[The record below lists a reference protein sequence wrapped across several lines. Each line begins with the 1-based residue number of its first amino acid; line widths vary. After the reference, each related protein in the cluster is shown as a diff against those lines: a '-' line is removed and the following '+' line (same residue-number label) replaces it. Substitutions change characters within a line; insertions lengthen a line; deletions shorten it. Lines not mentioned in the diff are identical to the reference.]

1 MLGQTRQPSP
11 PHRRGQRGYLLL
23 EVLIAMLL
31 FAMGILGMVGLLAT
45 TIKSSGDGQYRMQAS
60 HLATSLL
67 SRMWADD
74 RSDLEALKT
83 LYQGGAG
90 TNGSNYTTWRGE
102 VIAQLPGVTTSVNP
116 PTVVFGDTLPGVA
129 PPDTAKRTVTIT
141 VFWQLP
147 GAELHNAVLH
157 TIIK

>member
-1 MLGQTRQPSP
+1 
-11 PHRRGQRGYLLL
+11 
-23 EVLIAMLL
+23 
-31 FAMGILGMVGLLAT
+31 MVGLLAT
-45 TIKSSGDGQYRMQAS
+45 TIKTSGDGKYRLAAS
-60 HLATSLL
+60 HLATSLV
-67 SRMWADD
+67 SRMWADN

-90 TNGSNYTTWRGE
+90 TNGSDYTTWRGE
-102 VIAQLPGVTTSVNP
+102 VIAQLPGISATVNP
-116 PTVVFGDTLPGVA
+116 PMVVFGDTLPGVA
-129 PPDTAKRTVTIT
+129 PPDTSKRTVTIT